1 MAYWKTSWKI
11 KLIKRRLF
19 LKQEDFQTSFSN
31 SPMKKPR
38 NIRKLKVMK
47 RRLYKVKEDVLE
59 EQKSIRKRKVS
70 CKISKRKK
78 QTRVFQKMKVT
89 VTPLEKVKS
98 SKEKLNSYPLLESN
112 KKQKD
117 QKSFKLQSTQCGVC
131 EKCNCRN
138 CGQCWNCQN
147 MTKFGGSG

>member
-1 MAYWKTSWKI
+1 
-11 KLIKRRLF
+11 
-19 LKQEDFQTSFSN
+19 
-31 SPMKKPR
+31 
-38 NIRKLKVMK
+38 
-47 RRLYKVKEDVLE
+47 
-59 EQKSIRKRKVS
+59 
-70 CKISKRKK
+70 
-78 QTRVFQKMKVT
+78 MKVT

-147 MTKFGGSG
+147 MTKFGGSGWSKQACLEMSKQEDHVKEEN